1 MEYMDLFGDPDQWP
15 DSDLLCLT
23 GVLGPHLVLA
33 ALHEGVFPMPLGDD
47 APREYRGATA
57 WWSPQRRGV
66 LPLDR
71 LTVSSSLRKTT
82 KHRTTTVDQAFDR
95 VIERC
100 ADPSRP
106 GGWIDSTIIDSYTEL
121 HHNGWAHSVET
132 WDEDGRLVG
141 GLYGVSVG
149 GLFSG
154 ESMFHDP
161 VHGRDASKTALIRLV
176 LELGMSDQAPTVD
189 ADQESRCGTASDT
202 TQPPD
207 ASGPSARDESTSTAP
222 TPSDGP
228 APGQQAVPV
237 HPTALLDVQWLTHHL
252 ASLGAVEIDRA
263 EYLRQLTGALA
274 APGPQWR
281 PHRLTGPQMLTEL
294 ARRG

>member
-1 MEYMDLFGDPDQWP
+1 MDLFGDPDQWP

-47 APREYRGATA
+47 APREYRSATA

-71 LTVSSSLRKTT
+71 LRLSSSLRKTT

-154 ESMFHDP
+154 ESMFHDS

-176 LELGMSDQAPTVD
+176 LELGASSHAPTVYQEPCRD
-189 ADQESRCGTASDT
+189 ATPRTLSEPS
-202 TQPPD
+202 
-207 ASGPSARDESTSTAP
+207 ASGESTSAAQAAP
-222 TPSDGP
+222 SGCP
-228 APGQQAVPV
+228 ASGWRPVLV
-237 HPTALLDVQWLTHHL
+237 HPTALLDVQWLTPHL

-263 EYLRQLTGALA
+263 EYLHQLEGALA
-274 APGPQWR
+274 APGPRWR
-281 PHRLTGPQMLTEL
+281 TDRLTGPQMLTEL